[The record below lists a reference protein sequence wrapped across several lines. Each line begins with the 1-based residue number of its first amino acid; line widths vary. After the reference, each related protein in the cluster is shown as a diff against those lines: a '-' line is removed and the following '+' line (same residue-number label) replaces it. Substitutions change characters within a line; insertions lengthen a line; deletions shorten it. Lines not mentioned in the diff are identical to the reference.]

1 MYDHS
6 NFKPQLESSKNK
18 ILMKDVY
25 LPGASNK
32 VEDLVGSVQ
41 EFLTKKGSYKH
52 VNQRLCDYFERKPK
66 EAKIK
71 VQSRRR
77 N

>member
-1 MYDHS
+1 
-6 NFKPQLESSKNK
+6 
-18 ILMKDVY
+18 MKDIY

-52 VNQRLCDYFERKPK
+52 VNQKLCEYFERKPK
-66 EAKIK
+66 AVK
-71 VQSRRR
+71 VKVKTR
-77 N
+77 NKNQIEDNLFT